1 MLFQCTT
8 DYISHKQTKLNRMA
22 FTAENVSPLGW
33 YEPLAPYD
41 DALIEDLQTMD
52 DYVFYKEH
60 DEEFDYYEQYL
71 SNGRLG
77 NGRLGNSRMGNGRLG
92 NNDRYKKLK
101 CSPSEQIRY
110 AEKMAVKRVN
120 AEQKKVN
127 DMYARNRRDAR
138 SAVLQETKEEP
149 VFDEVDTIVDKVDTL
164 VKDSHWVMDDDDRE
178 VDWIEKELL
187 RSHYGAIVYQHLFGG
202 PLEDEYN
209 YCYI

>member
-1 MLFQCTT
+1 MALTT
-8 DYISHKQTKLNRMA
+8 ENICSA
-22 FTAENVSPLGW
+22 FA
-33 YEPLAPYD
+33 YD

-77 NGRLGNSRMGNGRLG
+77 NGRFGNGRQNKKIG
-92 NNDRYKKLK
+92 NGLRYKKLK

-120 AEQKKVN
+120 AEQKKIN

-149 VFDEVDTIVDKVDTL
+149 VVDEVNTI
-164 VKDSHWVMDDDDRE
+164 VKDSYWNFDE
-178 VDWIEKELL
+178 EIDWIEKGLI
-187 RSHYGAIVYQHLFGG
+187 RCQYGAVVYQHLFGG
-202 PLEDEYN
+202 PLEGRMSDDGIDTY
-209 YCYI
+209 YYKYI